1 MKSPGLC
8 YGNERRMV
16 PREQKF
22 SATKTATAGHP
33 LGKSLVLLLR
43 VAVCPRGPSVTRTH
57 YGRAPNEGG
66 PIICS
71 QLVNPFDQP
80 GPASINPA
88 VVGGGDF
95 FHSRPNAAAAAATD
109 SRKEPIRE
117 RRHAHI
123 HTLIFYEIEL
133 NFPLDCGEK

>member
-16 PREQKF
+16 PRKLKF
-22 SATKTATAGHP
+22 SATKPQQLATP
-33 LGKSLVLLLR
+33 PWQILGSSFAR
-43 VAVCPRGPSVTRTH
+43 CPRGPSVTRTL
-57 YGRAPNEGG
+57 YGRAPIEGG

-71 QLVNPFDQP
+71 QVVNPFDQP
-80 GPASINPA
+80 GPASINPV

-117 RRHAHI
+117 RTHAHI

>member
-16 PREQKF
+16 PREQNF
-22 SATKTATAGHP
+22 SATKPQQLATP
-33 LGKSLVLLLR
+33 PWQILGSSFAR
-43 VAVCPRGPSVTRTH
+43 CPRVPSVTRTH
-57 YGRAPNEGG
+57 YGRAPIEGG

-71 QLVNPFDQP
+71 QVVNPFDQP
-80 GPASINPA
+80 GPASINPV

-95 FHSRPNAAAAAATD
+95 FHSRPNAAAAAARLPEGANPRT
-109 SRKEPIRE
+109 
-117 RRHAHI
+117 
-123 HTLIFYEIEL
+123 HTRTHTHTYFFYEIEL

>member
-1 MKSPGLC
+1 MKSPGLF

-22 SATKTATAGHP
+22 SATKPQQLATP

-80 GPASINPA
+80 GPASINPV

-95 FHSRPNAAAAAATD
+95 FIHGQTPLLQLPD

-117 RRHAHI
+117 RTHAHI

>member
-1 MKSPGLC
+1 M
-8 YGNERRMV
+8 
-16 PREQKF
+16 
-22 SATKTATAGHP
+22 ATNDDWFLASRNFRPPKPQQLATP
-33 LGKSLVLLLR
+33 LSKSLVLLLR
-43 VAVCPRGPSVTRTH
+43 VAVCPRGPVTRAH

-80 GPASINPA
+80 GPASINPV

-109 SRKEPIRE
+109 SRKEAIRE
-117 RRHAHI
+117 RTYT
-123 HTLIFYEIEL
+123 HTHLFFYEIEL